1 MIQLEGLFIFIHI
14 MAETTP
20 QNSLENF
27 EVNQKLKADEK
38 QGKEIETREKVEKS
52 EIGQKL
58 KELLWIEN
66 KDIYERILTLLS
78 KYEWKASD
86 EDFKKEIEAVFI
98 SKETTTQLWL
108 SLSETEKSEV
118 INIIQTELF
127 TKKWENEK
135 EEKNNNE
142 ENSSEK
148 LEELPSF
155 PLLVRLENEW
165 FITQDKIDLFLKDIS
180 WKPKNEWEKQLETFI
195 KDSVENAS
203 SAWKDVKENIL
214 KWLSPKE
221 LTESNFSQSEF
232 ANDFQD
238 SKTGKKP
245 EYSDFHV
252 LLWENYIKIPN
263 KEGSSNKQ
271 KDFEM
276 MFDKSLN
283 KILEKQSPD
292 FKKINADI
300 IWNIKTAKNN
310 NERYVNLQK
319 LFTLSQTDTALSL
332 KWKEIGNGKEKEKSS
347 SKNRLM
353 ELLNKGREGAKAN
366 TEKSEKIKSIAATI
380 EQVEEMNAE
389 KAEELEKKLGDII
402 KKENASLEEY
412 SDLLNEA
419 KEAQSNNTGTQK
431 KE

>member
-1 MIQLEGLFIFIHI
+1 
-14 MAETTP
+14 MANTTP

-27 EVNQKLKADEK
+27 EANQKLKADEK
-38 QGKEIETREKVEKS
+38 QWKEKESREKVEKS
-52 EIGQKL
+52 EVGQEL
-58 KELLWIEN
+58 KELLWVEN

-78 KYEWKASD
+78 KYEWNASD
-86 EDFKKEIEAVFI
+86 ADLKKEIETLFT

-108 SLSETEKSEV
+108 SLSETEKSE
-118 INIIQTELF
+118 IISIIQAELF
-127 TKKWENEK
+127 TKKWENGK

-142 ENSSEK
+142 GDSSEK

-180 WKPKNEWEKQLETFI
+180 WMPKNEWEKQLETFI
-195 KDSVENAS
+195 KDSVENTS

-252 LLWENYIKIPN
+252 LLWENYIKVPN

-319 LFTLSQTDTALSL
+319 LFTLSQTDTAVSL
-332 KWKEIGNGKEKEKSS
+332 KWKETESGKEKEKSS
-347 SKNRLM
+347 SKNRLR

-366 TEKSEKIKSIAATI
+366 TEKNEKIKSIAATI
-380 EQVEEMNAE
+380 EQVEEINAE

-419 KEAQSNNTGTQK
+419 KEAQSNNTGVQK
-431 KE
+431 RE